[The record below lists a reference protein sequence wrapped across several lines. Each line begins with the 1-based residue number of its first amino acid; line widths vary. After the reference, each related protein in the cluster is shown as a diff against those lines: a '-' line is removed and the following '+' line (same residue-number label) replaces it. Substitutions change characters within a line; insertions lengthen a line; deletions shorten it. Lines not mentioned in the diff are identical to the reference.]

1 MLRWVYPFTPLAL
14 LLLPLGTLGDDKKQD
29 NKPFDDAEFVKMA
42 ASGGMHEV
50 ELGKVAADKA
60 KDPAVK
66 QFGQQMVT
74 DHGKANEELKK
85 TAKNAGLEI
94 PDKMLEKHQK
104 EFDRFK
110 NLTGDQFDREYVK
123 HMIKDHE
130 EDVAEFTRASKEAK
144 NPAVKEFATK
154 TLPVVQKHLE
164 AVKKLSRD

>member
-1 MLRWVYPFTPLAL
+1 MLRSIYAFSPLAL
-14 LLLPLGTLGDDKKQD
+14 LLLPLGTLGDDK
-29 NKPFDDAEFVKMA
+29 KPFDDAEFVKMA

-66 QFGQQMVT
+66 EFGQKMVT
-74 DHGKANEELKK
+74 DHGKVNEELKK
-85 TAKNAGLEI
+85 MAKEFGFAV
-94 PDKMLEKHQK
+94 PDKMLEEHQK

-144 NPAVKEFATK
+144 SPAVKAFALK
-154 TLPVVQKHLE
+154 TLPVIQEHLE